1 VNIEIAFV
9 ISVWVV
15 AFLICL
21 ASGIPLVVT
30 IFVSSAMAYG
40 LRKLWLRRFIFFNE
54 ALLTGLIAL
63 LVALLIITDR
73 FGIGSSLWYIAW
85 SAQSVFVRI
94 GLVGGLLSRA
104 LIPEIAVIAGILFF
118 LGERRYL
125 KLRYGAS
132 AFTAILIASIG
143 PVIFLG
149 LLATTAFLFYET
161 FLTFAEHQGTLGFAI
176 FASVI
181 DLVSLFACG
190 FVGCYSYSERPILI
204 GRIRFAKALK
214 LSARLSHEIARNEGR
229 GSFSE
234 SRQAIA
240 QAMKPLQDVSGHF
253 LLKSSLWETVG
264 KIDLALTDFS
274 SAKRNFDA
282 ALQAHDQIEEGDP
295 VRRLA
300 LLENIGALSLRLGD
314 WTVAS
319 DTLSEVATAK
329 RAQLGSNHPDLAAA
343 LVKLGM
349 VHQMLGRYSDAKR
362 DLDAALTI
370 QRRVLPNDSVEIAT
384 TLRIL
389 GLVAM
394 NAGDAQT
401 ARAHFE
407 GALAIERR
415 AVGDNHPDVG
425 FSLLGL
431 SGAKQAL
438 GAGAEARACL
448 EEALRISL
456 LENGV
461 GLRDAVYHAL
471 SREQARQGR
480 VPSAIY
486 FGKQAVNAIQNQRG
500 GLTSLGQKLQ
510 DSFVTSKEDV
520 YRDLADLLVQA
531 GRLAEA
537 QQVVDLLK
545 AEELSQFTL
554 RKNAPNRRL
563 ILLQLTAREVTWT
576 RHGDDIASDLASL
589 IREEQ
594 DLIIRSPRSKEDD
607 ARLEA
612 LRKLLVGANN
622 RFRSWL
628 DDLVD
633 ELAVEPPER
642 TEATGALNF
651 RLLGSLQTYLATLGS
666 DVVLVHYLVGRER
679 LAIILTTPDLQ
690 VSRSV
695 AIGETDLNALVHR
708 FREAIRVGSR
718 DTTDLL
724 RLAKALHR
732 HMIEPIGEYLVEA
745 KVVMVVLDGA
755 LRYLPLAALHD
766 GQDFLV
772 NRYAFVML
780 TPASYLSLKDA
791 PRNWDETGVVGLG
804 VSRAAGHEVLNAVQ
818 DELQAIIRQDGENEG
833 IYPGKRYLDADF
845 TVAALGDA
853 FATQKVIHIASHFT
867 FGTNREGDPI
877 AGATAA
883 SSRLLLGDG
892 VEVSLEDLRTR
903 RFKFGDIDLVTLSA
917 CETALGSETESPIG
931 SRGPDGLRQMNG
943 REFESLGVVIQ
954 ERGVKAV
961 IATLWAVEDFSTAS
975 LMERFYRNRRS
986 GLSKA
991 LALKEAQISLLKG
1004 QVVSGDRGT
1013 NKTGATYAHP
1023 NFWAP
1028 FILMGNWH

>member
-9 ISVWVV
+9 ISVWIV

-21 ASGIPLVVT
+21 ASGVPLVVT
-30 IFVSSAMAYG
+30 FFVSSAMAYG
-40 LRKLWLRRFIFFNE
+40 LRKLWLRRLIHYNE
-54 ALLTGLIAL
+54 QLLSGAIAIL
-63 LVALLIITDR
+63 CILFVITDR
-73 FGIGSSLWYIAW
+73 FGIHSYAIWFIIKHSY
-85 SAQSVFVRI
+85 FN
-94 GLVGGLLSRA
+94 LL
-104 LIPEIAVIAGILFF
+104 LIPFLYWKFIFGSIPGILWIV
-118 LGERRYL
+118 GERRYL
-125 KLRYGAS
+125 NLKYGAGVFGS
-132 AFTAILIASIG
+132 VLIALLG
-143 PVIFLG
+143 PIIFLA
-149 LLATTAFLFYET
+149 LAATTVFFFTHLFLE
-161 FLTFAEHQGTLGFAI
+161 FAELKSDPAGAI
-176 FASVI
+176 FVSI
-181 DLVSLFACG
+181 FCFGSLFTCG
-190 FVGCYSYSERPILI
+190 FLGYFFYRRRHVPIET
-204 GRIRFAKALK
+204 IRFAKALK
-214 LSARLSHEIARNEGR
+214 LSARLSDEIARDEGR

-240 QAMKPLQDVSGHF
+240 QAMKPLRDVSGHF
-253 LLKSSLWETVG
+253 QLKSSLWETVG

-274 SAKRNFDA
+274 SAKWHFDA
-282 ALQAHDQIEEGDP
+282 ALRAYDQIEDKDP

-300 LLENIGALSLRLGD
+300 LLENVGALSLRLGD
-314 WTVAS
+314 WTAAS
-319 DTLSEVATAK
+319 DVLSEVATEK
-329 RAQLGSNHPDLAAA
+329 RAQLGPNHPDLATA

-349 VHQMLGRYSDAKR
+349 VHQMLGRYSYAER
-362 DLDAALTI
+362 DFNAALTI
-370 QRRVLPNDSVEIAT
+370 QRRVLPNDSFEVAT
-384 TLRIL
+384 TLRSL
-389 GLVAM
+389 GLLAM

-401 ARAHFE
+401 ARADFE
-407 GALAIERR
+407 GALTIERR

-425 FSLLGL
+425 FTLLGL

-438 GAGAEARACL
+438 GEGAEARDCL

-461 GLRDAVYHAL
+461 SLRDAVYHAL

-531 GRLAEA
+531 GRLGEA

-554 RKNAPNRRL
+554 RENAPNRRL
-563 ILLQLTAREVTWT
+563 SLLQLTAREVTWT
-576 RHGDDIASDLASL
+576 RHGDDVASNLAIL

-594 DLIIRSPRSKEDD
+594 DLLIQSPRSKEDN
-607 ARLEA
+607 ARLET
-612 LRKLLVGANN
+612 LRQLLVEAND

-628 DDLVD
+628 DDLIE
-633 ELAVEPPER
+633 ELREEPPEGG
-642 TEATGALNF
+642 EAIGALNF
-651 RLLGSLQTYLATLGS
+651 RLLGALQAYLATLGS
-666 DVVLVHYLVGRER
+666 DVVLVHYLVGQER
-679 LAIILTTPDLQ
+679 LAIIVTTPDLQ
-690 VSRSV
+690 VSRAV
-695 AIGETDLNALVHR
+695 AIGEADLNALVHR
-708 FREAIRVGSR
+708 FRQAIRARSS
-718 DTTDLL
+718 DATDLL

-732 HMIEPIGEYLVEA
+732 HMIEPIGEYLVGA

-772 NRYAFVML
+772 NRHAFVML

-791 PRNWDETGVVGLG
+791 PRDWNETGVVGLG
-804 VSRAAGHEVLNAVQ
+804 VSRAGAHEALGAVQ
-818 DELQAIIRQDGENEG
+818 DELQAIIRQAGEDEG
-833 IYPGKRYLDADF
+833 IYPGRRYLDADF

-853 FATQKVIHIASHFT
+853 LATQKVIHIASHFT
-867 FGTNREGDPI
+867 FG
-877 AGATAA
+877 AATAA

-903 RFKFGDIDLVTLSA
+903 RYKFGDIDLVTLSA
-917 CETALGSETESPIG
+917 CETALGSEIG
-931 SRGPDGLRQMNG
+931 SPRPERLRQLNG
-943 REFESLGVVIQ
+943 REFESLGAVIQ

-961 IATLWAVEDFSTAS
+961 IATLWAVEDRSTAS
-975 LMERFYRNRRS
+975 LMEHFYRNRRS

-1004 QVVSGDRGT
+1004 QVASEGQGT
-1013 NKTGATYAHP
+1013 TQMGATHAHP
-1023 NFWAP
+1023 YFWAP
-1028 FILMGNWH
+1028 FILMGNWQ

>member
-9 ISVWVV
+9 VSVWAV

-21 ASGIPLVVT
+21 VSGIPLIAA
-30 IFVSSAMAYG
+30 IFVSSATTYG
-40 LRKLWLRRFIFFNE
+40 LRRLWLRRFIFFNE
-54 ALLTGLIAL
+54 DLLTGLISL
-63 LVALLIITDR
+63 LVALLIVTDR
-73 FGIGSSLWYIAW
+73 FGFVSFLWYSW
-85 SAQSVFVRI
+85 TVHDVFV
-94 GLVGGLLSRA
+94 GLGLATVLKGA
-104 LIPEIAVIAGILFF
+104 IPEIFGILFF
-118 LGERRYL
+118 LGERRFL
-125 KLRYGAS
+125 KLRYGVS

-181 DLVSLFACG
+181 DLGSLFACG
-190 FVGCYSYSERPILI
+190 FVGYYSYSERHVTID
-204 GRIRFAKALK
+204 RIRLANVLR

-229 GSFSE
+229 GNFSE

-240 QAMKPLQDVSGHF
+240 QAMKPLHDVSGHF

-274 SAKRNFDA
+274 SAKWHFDA

-329 RAQLGSNHPDLAAA
+329 RAQLGLNHPDLAAA
-343 LVKLGM
+343 LIKLGM

-362 DLDAALTI
+362 DFNAALTI
-370 QRRVLPNDSVEIAT
+370 QRRVLPNDSFEVAT
-384 TLRIL
+384 TLRSL
-389 GLVAM
+389 GLLAM
-394 NAGDAQT
+394 DVGDAQT

-407 GALAIERR
+407 EALSIERR
-415 AVGDNHPDVG
+415 TVGDSHPDAG
-425 FSLLGL
+425 LTMIGL
-431 SGAKQAL
+431 SRAKQAL
-438 GAGAEARACL
+438 GEGAEAHACL
-448 EEALRISL
+448 EAALRISL

-471 SREQARQGR
+471 SREQAQQGR
-480 VPSAIY
+480 VLSAIY

-500 GLTSLGQKLQ
+500 GLTPVGPKLQ

-531 GRLAEA
+531 GRLGEA

-554 RKNAPNRRL
+554 RENAPNRRL
-563 ILLQLTAREVTWT
+563 SLLQLTAREVTWT
-576 RHGDDIASDLASL
+576 RHGDDVASNLASL

-612 LRKLLVGANN
+612 LRQLLVGAND

-633 ELAVEPPER
+633 EIGVEPPDGR
-642 TEATGALNF
+642 EAIGALNF
-651 RLLGSLQTYLATLGS
+651 RLLGSLQTYLATLGN
-666 DVVLVHYLVGRER
+666 DVVLVHYLVGRKR

-695 AIGETDLNALVHR
+695 AIGEADLNALVHR
-708 FREAIRVGSR
+708 FRQAIRARSD

-732 HMIEPIGEYLVEA
+732 HIIEPIGEYLVRA

-772 NRYAFVML
+772 NRHAFVML

-791 PRNWDETGVVGLG
+791 PRDWNETGVVGLG
-804 VSRAAGHEVLNAVQ
+804 VSRAGAHEALDAVQ

-833 IYPGKRYLDADF
+833 IYPGRRYLDADF

-853 FATQKVIHIASHFT
+853 LATQKVIHIASHFT
-867 FGTNREGDPI
+867 FG
-877 AGATAA
+877 AATAA

-903 RFKFGDIDLVTLSA
+903 RYKFGDIDLVTLSA
-917 CETALGSETESPIG
+917 CETALGSEIG
-931 SRGPDGLRQMNG
+931 SPRPEGLRQLNG

-961 IATLWAVEDFSTAS
+961 IATLWAVEDRSTAS
-975 LMERFYRNRRS
+975 LMEHFFYRNRRS

-991 LALKEAQISLLKG
+991 LALKEAQLSLLKG
-1004 QVVSGDRGT
+1004 HLTSEDQGT
-1013 NKTGATYAHP
+1013 NQTGTIYAHP
-1023 NFWAP
+1023 YFWAP
-1028 FILMGNWH
+1028 FILMGNWQ